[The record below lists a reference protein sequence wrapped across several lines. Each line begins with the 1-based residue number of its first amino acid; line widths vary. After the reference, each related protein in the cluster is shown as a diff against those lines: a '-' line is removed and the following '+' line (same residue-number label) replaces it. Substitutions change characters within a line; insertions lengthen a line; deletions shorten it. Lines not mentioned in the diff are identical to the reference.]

1 MSYDEAVK
9 QLVMEPDVEISTMMG
24 TPCLRCN
31 GEFMTMLFSK
41 GNGLIIKVAPERVN
55 ELIDQGTGV
64 EFNFTKKRFKEWVII
79 PLDYESEYE
88 RLMREA
94 LEYAR
99 HKQEYRSNPHHDH

>member
-1 MSYDEAVK
+1 MSYDEAVQ
-9 QLVMEPDVEISTMMG
+9 QLLMEPDVKMSTMMG

-31 GEFMTMLFSK
+31 GQFMASLFTR
-41 GNGLIIKVAPERVN
+41 GEGLIIKVAPERVN

-88 RLMREA
+88 IFMREA

-99 HKQEYRSNPHHDH
+99 LKTNF